1 VVVGCLSK
9 VKITWNP
16 IESEEKDLS
25 KFFHLGFNWCDA
37 KNISIFYTSDAAIS
51 ASVFTLGLI
60 CRDLCDESKNDK
72 ALHFT
77 RLMNN
82 ASDYLN
88 KCHTCQFKCQ
98 PEKANCN
105 RLEQAV
111 PRYKKIGDSK
121 VYEIESFDLVNRT
134 ITVSTIKKPTK
145 RNPIHSKLKS
155 TIIEN
160 YSDSWHIHGKPSLI
174 PSNKMPKLGEL
185 YNVLTQGLAVKANL
199 AHNYSQL
206 SLVSSNNQ
214 LVHRLNELKISVNE
228 QEVFLGELL
237 TLANDRVSRINSI
250 TALNHQGIEFI
261 SSSKS
266 VIYTCIYSAMKTIGK
281 NRLRDSEKF
290 IFLDPL
296 ESDNKIEELLAY
308 ISSNIGW
315 LTLNDSNTQTVAA
328 ILGLSDADVIVLG
341 ENL

>member
-1 VVVGCLSK
+1 M
-9 VKITWNP
+9 
-16 IESEEKDLS
+16 S
-25 KFFHLGFNWCDA
+25 KFFKLGFSWQDA
-37 KNISIFYTSDAAIS
+37 KRISIFYTTDAAIS
-51 ASVFTLGLI
+51 ASVFSLGLI

-77 RLMNN
+77 RLVNN

-88 KCHTCQFKCQ
+88 KCHSCQFKCQ
-98 PEKANCN
+98 PEKVNCN
-105 RLEQAV
+105 RLEQAI

-174 PSNKMPKLGEL
+174 PSDKTPKLGSL
-185 YNVLTQGLAVKANL
+185 YSDLTQGLAVNTNL
-199 AHNYSQL
+199 AHSYSQL

-214 LVHRLNELKISVNE
+214 LVHRLNEVVVSINGCE
-228 QEVFLGELL
+228 EILGELL

-250 TALNHQGIEFI
+250 TALNQQGIEFI

-266 VIYTCIYSAMKTIGK
+266 VIYTCLYSAMKTIEK

-308 ISSNIGW
+308 ISSNIDW
-315 LTLNDSNTQTVAA
+315 LTLNDSNTQTVASA
-328 ILGLSDADVIVLG
+328 LGLSDAEVILLD
-341 ENL
+341 EN